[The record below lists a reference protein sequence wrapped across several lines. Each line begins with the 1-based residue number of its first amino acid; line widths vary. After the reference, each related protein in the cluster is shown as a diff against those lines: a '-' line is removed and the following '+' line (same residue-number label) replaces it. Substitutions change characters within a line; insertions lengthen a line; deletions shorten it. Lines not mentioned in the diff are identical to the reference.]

1 MSSFIDALFLLRSR
15 WIFLGREKYA
25 VLWWMIGTRGLVV
38 WRVFERILFRSSAV
52 PIYMFHLLLIF
63 LIIFRSK
70 DVSIAIWSRKI
81 WCHGFRSWKG
91 GTWIPQ
97 RLCTW
102 WVIVY
107 KAIGI
112 HLGIPSFSPRDSC
125 RKSSQVGPFSR
136 QLWKSLKYSA
146 NTAVLRRGASS
157 ESCIRRLSLGL
168 RML

>member
-15 WIFLGREKYA
+15 WIFLGQEKYA
-25 VLWWMIGTRGLVV
+25 VLWLDDRNPWFGSLARFWADCVSVICSPNLY
-38 WRVFERILFRSSAV
+38 L
-52 PIYMFHLLLIF
+52 PLLLIF
-63 LIIFRSK
+63 LIIFPSK

-97 RLCTW
+97 RLCTR
-102 WVIVY
+102 WVVVY
-107 KAIGI
+107 KTIGI

-146 NTAVLRRGASS
+146 NTAVSRRGASS
-157 ESCIRRLSLGL
+157 DSCIRRLSLGL